1 MNEQCAHFADGSATN
16 DERRTTVAVWFLYV
30 VCRLSF
36 VVCRLSVGVV
46 VLAVV
51 AVYFAVVTTCGEVS
65 DRQQGVAT
73 ST

>member
-1 MNEQCAHFADGSATN
+1 MSSVLTSPTVRQRMTN
-16 DERRTTVAVWFLYV
+16 DERR
-30 VCRLSF
+30 RLRFGFYTSF